1 MKRFKISTKK
11 ESLKLIT
18 NYLIDSKLDFEFKS
32 AIVGISSIIVY
43 SKGTKEEITNAIK
56 ELITNNFTIEEL
68 GTI

>member
-11 ESLKLIT
+11 GSLKLII
-18 NYLIDSKLDFEFKS
+18 NYLIDSKLNFEFKA

-43 SKGTKEEITNAIK
+43 SKETKEELTNAVK
-56 ELITNNFTIEEL
+56 ELITNDFIIEEL

>member
-1 MKRFKISTKK
+1 MKCFKISTKK
-11 ESLKLIT
+11 GSLKLIT

-43 SKGTKEEITNAIK
+43 SKGTKEEITNAVK
-56 ELITNNFTIEEL
+56 ELITNDFIIEEL

>member
-18 NYLIDSKLDFEFKS
+18 NYLIDSKLDFEFK
-32 AIVGISSIIVY
+32 AAQIGISSIIVY
-43 SKGTKEEITNAIK
+43 SKGTKEEITNVVK
-56 ELITNNFTIEEL
+56 ELITNKFTIEEL

>member
-18 NYLIDSKLDFEFKS
+18 NYLIDSKLDFEFK
-32 AIVGISSIIVY
+32 AAVVGISSIIVY
-43 SKGTKEEITNAIK
+43 FKGTKEEIANTVK
-56 ELITNNFTIEEL
+56 ELITNNFIIEDL

>member
-43 SKGTKEEITNAIK
+43 SKETKEEITNAVK
-56 ELITNNFTIEEL
+56 ELITNDFIIEEL